1 MQVRRLGCQVWLLR
15 SFAAMLLVATHAAS
29 AAEKFV
35 PSLTARTDFEL
46 RVLGDE
52 GDDVPRSHQTSIDGP
67 FAGAVTSGGAPLQ
80 LDAGS
85 AGASAYAGYG
95 VLGASA
101 IVSVRSAPVS
111 KDRPA
116 ETLGHARAGASFVDE
131 LTITRPGPIS
141 GGRGSLRVPWQF
153 SGVWGGGL
161 TGPLPRQLEQAF
173 ADWNLHITTGTA
185 WDNAGEQFEV
195 FSEVIASG
203 EFYQDREF
211 TEISSI
217 SSHRVAPGNGGFVV
231 DSQSQTG
238 VAPPIWTELSF
249 VFGIPFRLGVSLGI
263 DAQAYATNL
272 DIDLDDPA
280 YLQLRTAEAYGQF
293 GHTLRWGGVQQVLDA
308 SGQAVSGWTVRSE
321 SGMDYAVANTAAV
334 PEPSIWLLMLPG
346 LAMVALRRVSV
357 T

>member
-1 MQVRRLGCQVWLLR
+1 
-15 SFAAMLLVATHAAS
+15 MLLVAAHAAS
-29 AAEKFV
+29 GAEKFV
-35 PSLTARTDFEL
+35 PSLTARTDFNL
-46 RVLGDE
+46 SVLGDE
-52 GDDVPRSHQTSIDGP
+52 RDDGSRSDQSGIEGP
-67 FAGAVTSGGAPLQ
+67 LAGTITSGGAPLQ

-111 KDRPA
+111 KERPA
-116 ETLGHARAGASFVDE
+116 ETNGQARAGASFADE
-131 LTITRPGPIS
+131 LTITRAGPVT
-141 GGRGSLRVPWQF
+141 GGRGSLRVAWQL
-153 SGVWGGGL
+153 SGSWGGGL
-161 TGPLPRQLEQAF
+161 TGPLPRRLEQAS

-185 WDNAGEQFEV
+185 RENAGEQFEV

-211 TEISSI
+211 TEISSM

-238 VAPPIWTELSF
+238 ALPPIWTELSF
-249 VFGIPFRLGVSLGI
+249 VFGVPFRLGVSLGI
-263 DAQAYATNL
+263 DAQARATNL
-272 DIDLDDPA
+272 KIDLDDPA

-308 SGQAVSGWTVRSE
+308 SGQTVSGWTVRSE
-321 SGMDYAVANTAAV
+321 SGIDYAVANTTAV
-334 PEPSIWLLMLPG
+334 PEPSVWLLMLPG
-346 LAMVALRRVSV
+346 LAMVAWRRVPV
-357 T
+357 I